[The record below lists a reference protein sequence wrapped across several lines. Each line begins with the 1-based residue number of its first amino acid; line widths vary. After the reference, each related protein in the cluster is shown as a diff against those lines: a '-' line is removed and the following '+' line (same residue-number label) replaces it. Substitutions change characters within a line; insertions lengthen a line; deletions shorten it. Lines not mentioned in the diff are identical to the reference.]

1 MQKTT
6 TEKLTKKQKKG
17 VHLKLFID
25 GHLLAAGALLAPSGT
40 ARSPDQ
46 VSVSSHT
53 FSSSSLSSFPPFSLT
68 TNAYCSSCCCDH
80 TLPLLVRPLH
90 LLGLCAESLH
100 GTSGAAPHA
109 ALPAA
114 CLVPW
119 RVRAILLMDGLKISV
134 TSVKV
139 TGDSSKHQISSITT
153 LPAHGK
159 RGVSIVY
166 LTACYLFTRKK

>member
-1 MQKTT
+1 M
-6 TEKLTKKQKKG
+6 
-17 VHLKLFID
+17 HLKLFID
-25 GHLLAAGALLAPSGT
+25 GHLLAEQKGHSWPLQAPPVP
-40 ARSPDQ
+40 PDQ
-46 VSVSSHT
+46 VSVSSCT
-53 FSSSSLSSFPPFSLT
+53 FSSSSLSSFPPFSLN
-68 TNAYCSSCCCDH
+68 TNVYCSSCCCDH
-80 TLPLLVRPLH
+80 SSPPHETPH
-90 LLGLCAESLH
+90 LLSLCAESLH
-100 GTSGAAPHA
+100 GTLSAAPHE

-139 TGDSSKHQISSITT
+139 IGDTSKHQISSITT

>member
-46 VSVSSHT
+46 VSVSSRT

-80 TLPLLVRPLH
+80 TLPPPCETPPPPGPLRRVPSWDLGRCPPRSFACRLPRPLARACH
-90 LLGLCAESLH
+90 SPDGRAEDFSDFSQGYRGL
-100 GTSGAAPHA
+100 
-109 ALPAA
+109 
-114 CLVPW
+114 
-119 RVRAILLMDGLKISV
+119 
-134 TSVKV
+134 
-139 TGDSSKHQISSITT
+139 Q
-153 LPAHGK
+153 
-159 RGVSIVY
+159 
-166 LTACYLFTRKK
+166 

>member
-1 MQKTT
+1 MVTCWLSKGGIPGPFSHCPFL
-6 TEKLTKKQKKG
+6 LTKYQF
-17 VHLKLFID
+17 LLF
-25 GHLLAAGALLAPSGT
+25 LLPHCQA
-40 ARSPDQ
+40 
-46 VSVSSHT
+46 
-53 FSSSSLSSFPPFSLT
+53 SFPFLWIQMSTVPPAAVT
-68 TNAYCSSCCCDH
+68 TLFPSSWE
-80 TLPLLVRPLH
+80 PLH
-90 LLGLCAESLH
+90 LLSLCVESLY
-100 GTSGAAPHA
+100 GTLSAAPHE

-114 CLVPW
+114 CPVPW

-139 TGDSSKHQISSITT
+139 TGDTSKHRISSITT

>member
-1 MQKTT
+1 MVTCWLLGHSWPLQAPPVL
-6 TEKLTKKQKKG
+6 LTKYQSLP
-17 VHLKLFID
+17 VPFLLPHCQASLPFLWLQMPTVPPVAVTTLF
-25 GHLLAAGALLAPSGT
+25 
-40 ARSPDQ
+40 
-46 VSVSSHT
+46 
-53 FSSSSLSSFPPFSLT
+53 
-68 TNAYCSSCCCDH
+68 
-80 TLPLLVRPLH
+80 PLLVRPLH

>member
-17 VHLKLFID
+17 AFKAIYWWS
-25 GHLLAAGALLAPSGT
+25 LAGWAKGALLAPSGT
-40 ARSPDQ
+40 ARSSWPSISLCLYLFFFLT
-46 VSVSSHT
+46 VKLPSL
-53 FSSSSLSSFPPFSLT
+53 FSDYKCLLFLLL
-68 TNAYCSSCCCDH
+68 H
-80 TLPLLVRPLH
+80 TLPLLVRPPPPPEPLRRVPSWD
-90 LLGLCAESLH
+90 LGRCPPRSFACC
-100 GTSGAAPHA
+100 
-109 ALPAA
+109 LPRPLARA
-114 CLVPW
+114 C
-119 RVRAILLMDGLKISV
+119 ILLMDGLKISV

-139 TGDSSKHQISSITT
+139 TGDTSKHQISSITT